1 MTETKNDLNLEL
13 MKTEFKE
20 DDAEKK
26 KPNKL
31 IGEKSCRLSLI

>member
-26 KPNKL
+26 NQTN
-31 IGEKSCRLSLI
+31 